1 MRHTEYRSKNGS
13 KKGKAM
19 KNLIASAMLLICHM
33 TLSGTA
39 IAETIV
45 RLKVGGFRT
54 VEPSRPYD
62 NVTSNNPA
70 IVEVI
75 EDAANKSFQLK
86 GIAPGEAT
94 VDLIGSGANGKTN
107 TRSFRVLVRPSEKQK
122 TEIQTPVTP
131 ESGNSLALWLKRE
144 FKNLRGELV
153 GDKMLLSGS
162 LTSTTEFQKL
172 EQMASS
178 TQITFIPN
186 HSIPQNIL
194 ADVIAYVNN
203 RLARSGGVRAT
214 LAQNGNSVT
223 LITDS
228 KKDEAIQLLTARY
241 AAIIPGFDSTLSG
254 NPEPEAQIKVTMH
267 FVESTQTKSSEV
279 SQKFSGANFPLTGE
293 LNLRGI
299 EQAPFSY
306 YLKYLNSHMSTRL
319 LQQPAIVT
327 QSGRSAELHSGG
339 DLAYQTATS
348 ARSTSTQFRNFG
360 LTAQVTP
367 ITRIDGSISMDLELE
382 ISEPSGSSAVAD
394 TQTLTKR
401 KVKSAV
407 TLDDGMAKLVAR
419 LRRQKQEKSSSGP
432 PILEKIPIISWFVT
446 SRGNIADTA
455 DLWIFVSATS
465 SLYQDFG
472 DSQKELD
479 RLLEEQ

>member
-1 MRHTEYRSKNGS
+1 
-13 KKGKAM
+13 M
-19 KNLIASAMLLICHM
+19 KQLIAL
-33 TLSGTA
+33 A
-39 IAETIV
+39 IAFVCQFMAITPAFGETIV
-45 RLKVGGFRT
+45 RLKVGGYRT

-62 NVTSNNPA
+62 KVTSNNPSV
-70 IVEVI
+70 VEVI

-86 GIAPGEAT
+86 GIAPGEGT
-94 VDLIGSGANGKTN
+94 VDLIGRGANGNTN
-107 TRSFRVLVRPSEKQK
+107 TRSFRVLVRATEKQK
-122 TEIQTPVTP
+122 TAVQTPVTP
-131 ESGNSLALWLKRE
+131 DSGNTLALWLKRE

-153 GDKMLLSGS
+153 GEKLLLSGS

-186 HSIPQNIL
+186 HTIPQNIL
-194 ADVIAYVNN
+194 TDIIVYVNN
-203 RLARSGGVRAT
+203 RLARSGGARAT

-223 LITDS
+223 LITDN
-228 KKDEAIQLLTARY
+228 KKDESIQLLTARY
-241 AAIIPGFDSTLSG
+241 ATIIPGFDSTMSG
-254 NPEPEAQIKVTMH
+254 NPEPDAQIKVTMH
-267 FVESTQTKSSEV
+267 FVESTETKSSEV
-279 SQKFSGANFPLTGE
+279 SQKFSGANFPLAGDFT
-293 LNLRGI
+293 LRGI

-319 LQQPAIVT
+319 LEQPAIVT

-339 DLAYQTATS
+339 DLAYQTAIS
-348 ARSTSTQFRNFG
+348 SRSTSTQFRSFG

-382 ISEPSGSSAVAD
+382 ISEPSGSSAVAE

-401 KVKSAV
+401 KVKSAM
-407 TLDDGMAKLVAR
+407 TLEDGMAKLVAR
-419 LRRQKQEKSSSGP
+419 LRRQKQEKSSSAP
-432 PILEKIPIISWFVT
+432 PILEKIPIISWLVT

-479 RLLEEQ
+479 RLLEDQ

>member
-1 MRHTEYRSKNGS
+1 
-13 KKGKAM
+13 M
-19 KNLIASAMLLICHM
+19 KQLIATAMALVCHSIV
-33 TLSGTA
+33 TTPAFG
-39 IAETIV
+39 ETIV
-45 RLKVGGFRT
+45 RLKVGGYRT

-62 NVTSNNPA
+62 KVTSNNPSV
-70 IVEVI
+70 VEVI
-75 EDAANKSFQLK
+75 EDAANRSFQLK
-86 GIAPGEAT
+86 GIAPGEGT
-94 VDLIGSGANGKTN
+94 VDLIGSGANGNTN
-107 TRSFRVLVRPSEKQK
+107 TRSFRVLVRAGEKQK
-122 TEIQTPVTP
+122 PAVQSPVTP
-131 ESGNSLALWLKRE
+131 DSGNALALWLKRE
-144 FKNLRGELV
+144 FKNLRGDLV
-153 GDKMLLSGS
+153 GDKLLLSGS
-162 LTSTTEFQKL
+162 LTSASEFQKL

-186 HSIPQNIL
+186 HSIPQNIMT
-194 ADVIAYVNN
+194 DVIAYVNN
-203 RLARSGGVRAT
+203 RLARSGGARAT

-228 KKDEAIQLLTARY
+228 KKDETIQLLTARY
-241 AAIIPGFDSTLSG
+241 ATIIPGFDSTMSG
-254 NPEPEAQIKVTMH
+254 NPDPDAQIEVTMH
-267 FVESTQTKSSEV
+267 FVESTETKSSEV
-279 SQKFSGANFPLTGE
+279 SQKFSGANFPLSGE
-293 LNLRGI
+293 FTLRGI

-306 YLKYLNSHMSTRL
+306 YLKYLKYLNSHMSTRL
-319 LQQPAIVT
+319 LEQPAIVT

-348 ARSTSTQFRNFG
+348 ARATSTQFRNFG

-401 KVKSAV
+401 KVRSAL

-419 LRRQKQEKSSSGP
+419 LRRQKQEKSSSAP

-446 SRGNIADTA
+446 SRGNISDTA

-465 SLYQDFG
+465 SLYQDFA